1 MFEVAPN
8 IHYGLAMPFSLT
20 TYLRDFG
27 IEGIKALKLHLFVI
41 GQEFPWDGKVFYL
54 NAKGTISFIQCLKR
68 SFNNAWLA
76 LLWWGF

>member
-41 GQEFPWDGKVFYL
+41 GKNFHGMEKFF
-54 NAKGTISFIQCLKR
+54 T
-68 SFNNAWLA
+68 
-76 LLWWGF
+76 